1 MGWGCPVSEVF
12 WRDYA
17 LCVASDV
24 DPEWFFQEEHGE
36 KVIAGICSRCPVM
49 VECRRWTLAVDAR
62 RPLSEIW
69 GTCGGLTRTDRQRV
83 RRQEM
88 FDSSAGGPPVERLEE
103 LRFCAGD
110 CGRLL
115 VEHWEGDID
124 PAVFARHRSGG
135 KCRRCVSREYRR
147 KKREGAAVV
156 VTGDALVARHTEG
169 GEDE

>member
-12 WRDYA
+12 WRDFA
-17 LCVASDV
+17 VCVASDV
-24 DPEWFFQEEHGE
+24 DPELFFQEELGP
-36 KVIAGICSRCPVM
+36 KVVEGFCSRCPVM

-88 FDSSAGGPPVERLEE
+88 FASSAGGPPVERLEE

-124 PAVFARHRSGG
+124 PAVFARHRRGG
-135 KCRRCVSREYRR
+135 KCSRCVSRERR
-147 KKREGAAVV
+147 RNARECAESAAYWDRAI
-156 VTGDALVARHTEG
+156 TRASR
-169 GEDE
+169 EDGTR